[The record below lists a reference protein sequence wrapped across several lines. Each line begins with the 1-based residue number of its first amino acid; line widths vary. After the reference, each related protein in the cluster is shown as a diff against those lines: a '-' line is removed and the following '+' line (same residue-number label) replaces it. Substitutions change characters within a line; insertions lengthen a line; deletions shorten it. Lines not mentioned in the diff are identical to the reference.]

1 MIHNI
6 NRKKDRN
13 HITSIAEKDKL
24 KKKINVFNQHRKIN
38 LKSST
43 FQALP

>member
-13 HITSIAEKDKL
+13 HITSIAEKDKF
-24 KKKINVFNQHRKIN
+24 KKKNQCFQSTQKNKFKI
-38 LKSST
+38 
-43 FQALP
+43 

>member
-24 KKKINVFNQHRKIN
+24 KKKSMFSINTEK
-38 LKSST
+38 
-43 FQALP
+43 